1 MAVGFVLFAMTTGAN
16 ATLPAAFW
24 AEFYGTAHIGAI
36 KALAAAVMVLGS
48 AIGPGLT
55 GWLIDIGVGLE
66 VQFFGVAVY
75 FLLASGVMA
84 MGIARARTSLG

>member
-1 MAVGFVLFAMTTGAN
+1 MPN
-16 ATLPAAFW
+16 AFW

-55 GWLIDIGVGLE
+55 GVLIDIGIDLGP
-66 VQFFGVAVY
+66 QYIGVAAY
-75 FLLASGVMA
+75 FTLSTALLLWGVR
-84 MGIARARTSLG
+84 RAATSLPKEAPA